1 MTFKEEDGTV
11 KEMEYLV
18 VTKIVQPGKKINDS
32 WRTVFDVNGPNGEP
46 LPGPLTAWSG
56 TYNVG
61 DKLYGNVTGKQNGD
75 YFNFTYWPP
84 KDGSNERKKPSQPT
98 IQEGP
103 MTLLSTKEPKELT
116 GIMRFNL
123 AKDILKEMAGKD
135 GMFDPANAEAAK
147 SKYTFWLSWFD
158 NLMEIEPAK

>member
-18 VTKIVQPGKKINDS
+18 VTKIVKPGTKIKDS

-56 TYNVG
+56 VYNVG

-84 KDGSNERKKPSQPT
+84 KEGSDERKRPNQVEQASAILMPQ
-98 IQEGP
+98 Q
-103 MTLLSTKEPKELT
+103 EPKGLT
-116 GIMRFNL
+116 NIMRFNL
-123 AKDILKEMAGKD
+123 AKDILKEMATKD
-135 GMFDPANAEAAK
+135 GMFDPSNAEAAK